1 MNASTGITHERNQMY
16 VLVQRQNGPEIVICD
31 LAVLRIEIVIN
42 KWRGPTK
49 ELDMIG
55 VGGR

>member
-1 MNASTGITHERNQMY
+1 MY
-16 VLVQRQNGPEIVICD
+16 VLVQRQNGPEIEICD

-42 KWRGPTK
+42 KWRGLTK